1 MSAIS
6 GKLEQQSNPL
16 PQDLTEGV
24 DEAEWVGT
32 LLH

>member
-1 MSAIS
+1 MSAINE
-6 GKLEQQSNPL
+6 KLEQHTEPL

-24 DEAEWVGT
+24 DEDEWVGT